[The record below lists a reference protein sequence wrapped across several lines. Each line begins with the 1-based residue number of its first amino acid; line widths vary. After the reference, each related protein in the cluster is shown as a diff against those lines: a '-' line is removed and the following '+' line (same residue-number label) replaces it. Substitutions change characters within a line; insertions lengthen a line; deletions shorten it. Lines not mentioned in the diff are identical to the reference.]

1 MKQGAFNL
9 LSLRAILPDSDIGL
23 SVKDTAR
30 QLITFMDKLSDIDP
44 MFSSF
49 TPLKRKNTL
58 IDIKALGVDDAIDAL
73 STYFLESNNWRNDLP
88 TWDIREN
95 PDENSSQSVGFRFV
109 FGFKD
114 KGESRLSITGNISND
129 TKHFPRVLFLQYF
142 NQETEHTYPISW
154 YESCL
159 KAVVQYWQPQ
169 EASVGSSA
177 WTQMKV
183 KTGLGRISY
192 FANDYAKFDVLDDLT
207 DVEYIKADNGRYLY
221 ICPSFTPELETFKA
235 EEAQIVSVMEE
246 LRTRVPEYSK

>member
-88 TWDIREN
+88 T
-95 PDENSSQSVGFRFV
+95 
-109 FGFKD
+109 
-114 KGESRLSITGNISND
+114 
-129 TKHFPRVLFLQYF
+129 
-142 NQETEHTYPISW
+142 
-154 YESCL
+154 
-159 KAVVQYWQPQ
+159 
-169 EASVGSSA
+169 
-177 WTQMKV
+177 
-183 KTGLGRISY
+183 
-192 FANDYAKFDVLDDLT
+192 
-207 DVEYIKADNGRYLY
+207 
-221 ICPSFTPELETFKA
+221 
-235 EEAQIVSVMEE
+235 
-246 LRTRVPEYSK
+246 